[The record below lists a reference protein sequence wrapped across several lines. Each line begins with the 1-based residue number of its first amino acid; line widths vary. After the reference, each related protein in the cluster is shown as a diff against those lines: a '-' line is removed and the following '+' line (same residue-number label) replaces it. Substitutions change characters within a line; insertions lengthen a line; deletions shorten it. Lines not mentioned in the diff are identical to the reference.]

1 MILTCVYSRIL
12 ARGDL
17 ASESDLSDSA
27 VMLLPEQLLKDFL
40 TSCLSSTAHAL
51 DDSRM
56 AFVYLLPYSQLLA
69 NTHEFLLALTRH
81 WTCPFLYLFSWLLVF
96 FSPSTFLVFFFQY
109 FFSSCQ
115 HLLFF
120 LQCPVLPSSS
130 LSSITFPLEGLFNTS
145 DVITSGF
152 TYMPNVKY
160 VWQVLKNV
168 SLSCPFF
175 ICSWCFQRQYCF
187 KSL

>member
-27 VMLLPEQLLKDFL
+27 VTLLPEQLLKDFL

-69 NTHEFLLALTRH
+69 NAHEFLLALTRH
-81 WTCPFLYLFSWLLVF
+81 WTCLFLYLFSWLLVF
-96 FSPSTFLVFFFQY
+96 FSPSTFLVFFF
-109 FFSSCQ
+109 
-115 HLLFF
+115 
-120 LQCPVLPSSS
+120 PVLF
-130 LSSITFPLEGLFNTS
+130 L
-145 DVITSGF
+145 
-152 TYMPNVKY
+152 
-160 VWQVLKNV
+160 
-168 SLSCPFF
+168 
-175 ICSWCFQRQYCF
+175 
-187 KSL
+187 

>member
-27 VMLLPEQLLKDFL
+27 VTLLPEQLLKDFL

-96 FSPSTFLVFFFQY
+96 FSPSTFLVFFFSSTFSLAASTY
-109 FFSSCQ
+109 FSFFSA
-115 HLLFF
+115 
-120 LQCPVLPSSS
+120 
-130 LSSITFPLEGLFNTS
+130 
-145 DVITSGF
+145 
-152 TYMPNVKY
+152 
-160 VWQVLKNV
+160 
-168 SLSCPFF
+168 
-175 ICSWCFQRQYCF
+175 QYCLPPPF
-187 KSL
+187 PP